1 MALFEVPRPANSVDR
16 IRFFASHVGSMISAW
31 NDQRRT
37 RNTLSELSNAQLND
51 LGLSRGD
58 IDRIAGSGRIF

>member
-1 MALFEVPRPANSVDR
+1 MALSDFTRPANVADR
-16 IRFFASHVGSMISAW
+16 VRFFVSHAAGHVAAW

-37 RNTLSELSNAQLND
+37 RDTLSKLSAEQLDD

>member
-1 MALFEVPRPANSVDR
+1 MALSDFTRPVNVADR
-16 IRFFASHVGSMISAW
+16 VRYYVSHAAAFVSAW

-37 RNTLSELSNAQLND
+37 RNTLSKLSTEQLND

-58 IDRIAGSGRIF
+58 IDRIAGSGRIL